1 MIVLASS
8 SPRRHQLLDMLNIEH
23 VIDPAEID
31 ERPQDNESPESLAL
45 RLARNKAATVAS
57 RHPGRLVL
65 GADTLVVL
73 RTEILGKPTSQENA
87 IEMLEKM
94 AGQKHEVVTAVA
106 LATDDKVSDRI
117 DVTSVWFRPL
127 DEDTIKAYVATG
139 EPLDKAG
146 SYGVQGYGAML
157 VDRIEGDF
165 FSVMGLPVRLVG
177 ELLEEAGIAYR
188 FTR

>member
-31 ERPQDNESPESLAL
+31 EQARSGEAPQSLAL
-45 RLARNKAATVAS
+45 RLARDKAKTVAS
-57 RHPGRLVL
+57 RHPGKLVL
-65 GADTLVVL
+65 SADTLVVL
-73 RTEILGKPTSQENA
+73 GSEILGKPTSPDHAAQ
-87 IEMLEKM
+87 MLGRM
-94 AGQKHEVVTAVA
+94 AGTRHDVVTAVA
-106 LATDDKVSDRI
+106 LAKDSTVIDRI

-127 DEDTIKAYVATG
+127 DEDTIRAYVATG

-157 VDRIEGDF
+157 VERIEGDF
-165 FSVMGLPVRLVG
+165 FGVMGLPVRLVG
-177 ELLEEAGIAYR
+177 ELLENVGLVYR